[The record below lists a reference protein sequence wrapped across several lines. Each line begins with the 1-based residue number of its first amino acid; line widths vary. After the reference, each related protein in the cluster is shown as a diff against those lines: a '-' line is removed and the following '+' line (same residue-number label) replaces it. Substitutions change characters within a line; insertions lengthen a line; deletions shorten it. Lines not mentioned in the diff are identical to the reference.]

1 MILIGIDWKDKG
13 YTVRIIDEEGN
24 DIAGDFEIEREE
36 EGFSELIQKIREYSD
51 DDSKVLIGIEKERDP
66 LVEYLINLGFKVFLV
81 CPNMIKSLR
90 KRHSMSGQYTDEL
103 DSYVIADAVRTDRKR
118 LTEIEPRN
126 EKIREIEFL
135 MRHRDKAVDDKR
147 RLTSRLTAYIKE
159 YFPAFLNFFDNIAC
173 PTALALLKAYP
184 TYQDIKDLSKE
195 EIRTFL
201 GGHSYYSKNGLQRI
215 HKAIERGQ
223 VKIDSIVIKE
233 RSRSALFIIE
243 KIEILNREIKAYE
256 SNLEEVTEDDAD
268 AEIFSSIPGAGSTIT
283 PGLMVVFGKK
293 RSRYES
299 SGEINSLSGMVPLT
313 KQSGKWETHLFR
325 FGCNHYYR
333 NILTHLAF
341 CSITKSEWARD
352 YYKRKRA
359 EGKSHYH
366 ALRCLGRLWV
376 KVAFALWK
384 KRQKYDEDKHLAA
397 VKRHSM
403 RNRPIRKS
411 A

>member
-13 YTVRIIDEEGN
+13 YTVRIIDEQGS
-24 DIAGDFEIEREE
+24 DLSGYFEIEKDK
-36 EGFSELIQKIREYSD
+36 EGFSELIQKIREYSN
-51 DDSKVLIGIEKERDP
+51 DDSEVLIGIEKERDP
-66 LVEYLINLGFKVFLV
+66 LVEYLINLGFNVFLV

-90 KRHSMSGQYTDEL
+90 KRHSISGQYTDEL

-159 YFPAFLNFFDNIAC
+159 YFPAFLNFFDNITC
-173 PTALALLKAYP
+173 PTALAFLKAYP
-184 TYQDIKDLSKE
+184 TYGDIKKLSRE

-201 GGHSYYSKNGLQRI
+201 GEHSYYSKSGLLRI
-215 HKAIERGQ
+215 NKAIERGQ
-223 VKIDSIVIKE
+223 VKVDSTVIRE

-243 KIEILNREIKAYE
+243 RIEMLNEEINAYE
-256 SNLEEVTEDDAD
+256 SKLEEVTEKDKD
-268 AEIFSSIPGAGSTIT
+268 AEVFSSIPGAGNTLT

-293 RSRYES
+293 RSRYEAP
-299 SGEINSLSGMVPLT
+299 GEINSLSGMVPLT
-313 KQSGKWETHLFR
+313 KQSGNWKSHLFR

-333 NILTHLAF
+333 DILTRLAF
-341 CSITKSEWARD
+341 CSITKSEWARS
-352 YYKRKRA
+352 YYNRKRG

-384 KRQKYDEDKHLAA
+384 KREKYDEDKHLAA
-397 VKRHSM
+397 VQRHRM
-403 RNRPIRKS
+403 GNIPTRKS